1 MKDDVSGNRLKAWR
15 EQAGLSLDE
24 TEGLVGL
31 TGIMI
36 SLVERGQ
43 RNLATMTKVTVSR
56 RLGISV
62 RELFPTTE
70 VATRGVR
77 RSK

>member
-1 MKDDVSGNRLKAWR
+1 MKDDVSGNRLRAWR

-31 TGIMI
+31 TGMMI
-36 SLVERGQ
+36 SLVEREQ

-62 RELFPTTE
+62 RELFPTTG